1 MYNMSSDALK
11 KLYVAGS
18 LKNQGD
24 GFVFQIKN
32 LIDSGSISGITKFT
46 VDGEARPLEGATVEL
61 NGKVRPITEITWAT
75 SLYVGYGAVMTIY
88 VPGTLE
94 PGEHIIVMQV
104 NVPELGSLS
113 FPVTDTVA

>member
-1 MYNMSSDALK
+1 MYNMSPDALK

-18 LKNQGD
+18 LKNQGE

-32 LIDSGSISGITKFT
+32 LIDSGSISGITKFA
-46 VDGEARPLEGATVEL
+46 VDGEARALEGATVEL
-61 NGKVRPITEITWAT
+61 NGKVRPVAEISWAA

-88 VPGTLE
+88 VPGALE
-94 PGEHIIVMQV
+94 PGEHTIVMQV
-104 NVPELGSLS
+104 NVPELGMLS